1 MAAHPRA
8 ASLTAGPRLPVGRA
22 VAGHGPPG
30 EAGHQPARG
39 VISRRALEGAA
50 VIVQSRW
57 QRIPGLFLLG
67 LLLVAVGALGVYQV
81 LQTSRIAE
89 VGYDLLALESER
101 TRLAA
106 EVRLLEGRIAG
117 LSRGDN
123 LAHRAATELGMVETT
138 PALTVAVDVAAPPTL
153 RLPERYVSPL
163 DEPPDPPASLW
174 RTLLDRLPGGG
185 T

>member
-22 VAGHGPPG
+22 VTGHPAPG

-57 QRIPGLFLLG
+57 RRIPGLFLLG

-89 VGYDLLALESER
+89 VGYELLALESKR

-106 EVRLLEGRIAG
+106 ECAS
-117 LSRGDN
+117 SRGASPN
-123 LAHRAATELGMVETT
+123 SRAATISRT
-138 PALTVAVDVAAPPTL
+138 APRPNSAWS
-153 RLPERYVSPL
+153 RR
-163 DEPPDPPASLW
+163 PP
-174 RTLLDRLPGGG
+174 R
-185 T
+185 